1 MEEVEIGK
9 KPVPEKAG
17 LSANEIVKFLKVA
30 LSMKETGL
38 ISDCALNGVSKD
50 NLSLVPEALGEL
62 EDDARIKSMVV
73 EVYDPIRYTVIKR
86 EDLPR
91 EPIKR
96 GIYHIYRSYTEVTG
110 PAGDQ
115 SLSRREIEKVLNIFN
130 NLCRRK
136 KVTPIGFTFS
146 ACNSQRVQEI
156 CRERYLKITSRSREK
171 KELEVFWIDQ

>member
-17 LSANEIVKFLKVA
+17 LSADEIVKFLKVA
-30 LSMKETGL
+30 LSMKGCGL
-38 ISDCALNGVSKD
+38 ISDWHLNDVSSD
-50 NLSLVPEALGEL
+50 DLSSVHEALEEL
-62 EDDARIKSMVV
+62 VADTRIKSMVV
-73 EVYDPIRYTVIKR
+73 EVYDPIRYTAIKR

-96 GIYHIYRSYTEVTG
+96 GIYHIYRSYMEATD
-110 PAGDQ
+110 PAGDK
-115 SLSRREIEKVLNIFN
+115 SLSRREIEKVLNTFN